1 MATSSTNKED
11 VNKLILTVD
20 SMIKIMVFVLV
31 VFKDSNYK
39 EIVVFQQD
47 NKLETQIVINFKMEN
62 VLNALLAFTL
72 MILIFVL

>member
-1 MATSSTNKED
+1 MATSSTNKEN

-31 VFKDSNYK
+31 VIKDFNYK
-39 EIVVFQQD
+39 EIVVFQQN
-47 NKLETQIVINFKMEN
+47 NKLEIQIVINIKMED